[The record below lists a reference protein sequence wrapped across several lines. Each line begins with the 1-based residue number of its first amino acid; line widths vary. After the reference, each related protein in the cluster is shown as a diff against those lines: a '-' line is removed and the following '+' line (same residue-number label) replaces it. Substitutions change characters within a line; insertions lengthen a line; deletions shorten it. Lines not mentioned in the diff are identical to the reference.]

1 MTTGQGGEVGE
12 GGGHVEA
19 MLGRKTEDEVQ
30 NGQKHGEMRNFLKMS
45 WPVLFSISEDRLP
58 TGPTGANTSICKGLG
73 VAGKSC
79 REVWR
84 DIKGPEWRIC

>member
-45 WPVLFSISEDRLP
+45 WPVLSSISEDRLP
-58 TGPTGANTSICKGLG
+58 TSQVPQVLTPPSAKDWGLQG
-73 VAGKSC
+73 RVVGKC
-79 REVWR
+79 GE
-84 DIKGPEWRIC
+84 I